1 MTRRKALF
9 SVDKHF
15 WLLLVELFRC
25 YYVVNG
31 ARPIFNNLVL
41 FRLRNLRIWS
51 HILFLVIRLKKNM
64 SAHVWGDIGI
74 MIKQK
79 FHLAQLN
86 LAELIDVSM
95 AFRGVSFLCHILF
108 FDWQVKIFSL
118 QGKSEQSKYIWE
130 LICTL
135 CVNGSSIRWDHNGNW
150 QNLNSWHNTINIEV
164 KYWGTH
170 TQRFMVKCQV
180 LQDDLWKF
188 PLCYRTMK
196 RLGTRARHPGRK
208 TEKTKRRKK
217 NQTERWRKRC
227 LKQKVLCI

>member
-1 MTRRKALF
+1 M
-9 SVDKHF
+9 
-15 WLLLVELFRC
+15 E
-25 YYVVNG
+25 
-31 ARPIFNNLVL
+31 
-41 FRLRNLRIWS
+41 S
-51 HILFLVIRLKKNM
+51 HSISGYKTLKKNM

-150 QNLNSWHNTINIEV
+150 QNLNSWHNIINNISEV
-164 KYWGTH
+164 LRDTYTTFYGEMPSFTRW
-170 TQRFMVKCQV
+170 FMKVSSV
-180 LQDDLWKF
+180 L
-188 PLCYRTMK
+188 
-196 RLGTRARHPGRK
+196 
-208 TEKTKRRKK
+208 
-217 NQTERWRKRC
+217 
-227 LKQKVLCI
+227 

>member
-51 HILFLVIRLKKNM
+51 HILFLKKNM

-95 AFRGVSFLCHILF
+95 AFQGVSFLCHILF

-208 TEKTKRRKK
+208 TKKTKRRKK

>member
-1 MTRRKALF
+1 M
-9 SVDKHF
+9 
-15 WLLLVELFRC
+15 E
-25 YYVVNG
+25 
-31 ARPIFNNLVL
+31 
-41 FRLRNLRIWS
+41 S
-51 HILFLVIRLKKNM
+51 HSISGYKTLKKNM

-95 AFRGVSFLCHILF
+95 AFRGVSFLCHIMF